1 MWLLAVDTTS
11 RDASVALLQDT
22 RLLALV
28 ATPGDEPHSTRL
40 FCDIQRALA
49 EANLKLRDI
58 DVYAV
63 ANGPGAF
70 TALRVGLTA
79 IKGLAEMHS
88 KPVVAVS
95 VLEAVC
101 QSAASGPG
109 ILVPIVD
116 AYRKQVFGG
125 VYEKTAND
133 IVRCT
138 PERVLTLEEFLAAV
152 AQAGFQPAH
161 CCIVSPQLDRFV
173 EALAASVFA
182 DAAREQVS
190 PVLAEAVARRAQ
202 QKLARGEIRDALS
215 LEANYVRRSDA
226 ELLWKPK

>member
-11 RDASVALLQDT
+11 RDASVALLHDAC
-22 RLLALV
+22 LVALI

-40 FCDIQRALA
+40 FRDIEHTLA
-49 EANLKLRDI
+49 EANLKLSDI

-79 IKGLAEMHS
+79 IKGLAEMHN

-95 VLEAVC
+95 LLEAVC

-116 AYRKQVFGG
+116 AYRKQVYGG

-138 PERVLTLEEFLAAV
+138 PERVLTLGEFLVAV
-152 AQAGFQPAH
+152 MQEGFQPVH

-173 EALAASVFA
+173 EALAASAFA
-182 DAAREQVS
+182 GAAREQVS

-202 QKLARGEIRDALS
+202 QKFARGEIRDALS

>member
-1 MWLLAVDTTS
+1 MWLLAVDTTG
-11 RDASVALLQDT
+11 RDASVALLRDA
-22 RLLALV
+22 RLVTLV

-40 FCDIQRALA
+40 FRDIQRALA
-49 EANLKLRDI
+49 EANLKLSAI

-70 TALRVGLTA
+70 TALRVGLTT

-101 QSAASGPG
+101 QSAESGPG

-133 IVRCT
+133 IVRCA
-138 PERVLTLEEFLAAV
+138 PERVLTLEEFLTTV
-152 AQAGFQPAH
+152 AHEGFQSAQ
-161 CCIVSPQLDRFV
+161 CCIVSPHLARF
-173 EALAASVFA
+173 EEILAASTFA
-182 DAAREQVS
+182 DAARERVS
-190 PVLAEAVARRAQ
+190 PVLAEGVARRAQ
-202 QKLARGEIRDALS
+202 QKFARGEILDALS

-226 ELLWKPK
+226 ELLWKSK

>member
-70 TALRVGLTA
+70 TALRVGLSA
-79 IKGLAEMHS
+79 IKGLAEMHN

-101 QSAASGPG
+101 QSAESGPG

-125 VYEKTAND
+125 VYEKTTDD
-133 IVRCT
+133 IVPCAS
-138 PERVLTLEEFLAAV
+138 ERVLTLEEFLATL
-152 AQAGFQPAH
+152 AQEGFQSAH
-161 CCIVSPQLDRFV
+161 CCIVSPHLDRFV
-173 EALAASVFA
+173 ETLAASRFAQAARERVSPALAA
-182 DAAREQVS
+182 
-190 PVLAEAVARRAQ
+190 AVARRAQ
-202 QKLARGEIRDALS
+202 QKFARGQILNALS